1 MSNSPRPPRPPR
13 PGAGTRPGAPRRP
26 SAGPAPGAP
35 APADFGD
42 TRTVILSRK
51 SMSMQQTLKDDK
63 PAGGAAPAPAAAP
76 SLPKAKVENNNVFCV
91 SCSASFPI
99 VSDEFYGAVVECP
112 DCSAEFQVPSKAE
125 AGSAAPAATPAP
137 APAAKPA
144 PAPAAATP
152 APAATQTQVQ
162 AAPAAKKSS
171 NKKPVRNVPDF
182 IAAELADD
190 EDVFVLK
197 KGSLGNKAVVPAVVA
212 GLGGIVAGVMG
223 GTPVTMGVG
232 IGLGVVG
239 IVLSFVM
246 GKGGEAALAITEN
259 KAVVVAGDFSAEA
272 KID

>member
-26 SAGPAPGAP
+26 SAGPTPGAP

-51 SMSMQQTLKDDK
+51 SMSMQQTLKDDET
-63 PAGGAAPAPAAAP
+63 PAAAAPAAP
-76 SLPKAKVENNNVFCV
+76 KALPKAKVENNNVFCV

-125 AGSAAPAATPAP
+125 ANAGSRPAAPAPAAAPAPRSTPAP
-137 APAAKPA
+137 APA
-144 PAPAAATP
+144 
-152 APAATQTQVQ
+152 PAATQVQ
-162 AAPAAKKSS
+162 SAPASAPAS

-197 KGSLGNKAVVPAVVA
+197 KGKLSNTAIVPAVVA
-212 GLGGIVAGVMG
+212 GLGGIAGGALSGDTVA
-223 GTPVTMGVG
+223 MGVG

-239 IVLSFVM
+239 IILAFVM
-246 GKGGEAALAITEN
+246 GGKGDAALAITEK
-259 KAVVVAGDFSAEA
+259 KAVVVAGSFTAEA
-272 KID
+272 PLD